1 MIDTNDRPGMQ
12 EYFLSN
18 MAQVLTREQFSKAK
32 ALLDE
37 MPDNIFWQMMLEAAA
52 RTPEPN
58 GIKDRTNLLR
68 KARAANGVTPKNT
81 ALNDLMMKALSDEES
96 DEVWSHIAASYP
108 SDVIKL
114 TGEQD
119 SQLIKLWE
127 KSTENVTIPSDLF
140 FAGTIPLMDCRIVV
154 DETKS
159 TVNGKVVSYRV
170 VIFADYEEQLRAA
183 EPDMPI
189 NVGAIVNDPIQGA
202 YSFIPFFIVK
212 GVDSLM
218 FYNVG
223 YRNLPQKYIQHA
235 EQTIT
240 IQDVSQICVSFLET
254 WYGIQI
260 ALLHPN
266 VRDVFRHPR
275 TTIDKISSI
284 GSGGKRKNRVKYI
297 KEHIINSADLE
308 MAIFGGDKSH
318 TRHALVWYVIGH
330 WREYVNGVK
339 TFVKP
344 YWKGPLREMK
354 MTLEDRTRE
363 IDGIDKGGCVHA

>member
-12 EYFLSN
+12 EFFLSN

-37 MPDNIFWQMMLEAAA
+37 MPDNIFWQMMLEATANA
-52 RTPEPN
+52 PN
-58 GIKDRTNLLR
+58 GIGLKDRAKLLW
-68 KARAANGVTPKNT
+68 KARAANGVTPKNS

-96 DEVWSHIAASYP
+96 DEVWSHIAASHP

-119 SQLIKLWE
+119 SQLIRLWE
-127 KSTENVTIPSDLF
+127 KSTDDVTIPSDLF

-159 TVNGKVVSYRV
+159 VIDGKVVSYRV
-170 VIFADYEEQLRAA
+170 VIFPDYAEQLRTV
-183 EPDMPI
+183 EPDIPV
-189 NVGAIVNDPIQGA
+189 NVGAIVNDPTHGA
-202 YSFIPFFIVK
+202 YSFIPIYIVK
-212 GVDSLM
+212 GVDTLM
-218 FYNVG
+218 FINVG
-223 YRNLPQKYIQHA
+223 YHNLPKNYIKHA
-235 EQTIT
+235 EQTIS
-240 IQDVSQICVSFLET
+240 IQDVSQMCVAFLET

-275 TTIDKISSI
+275 TTIDRINSI
-284 GSGGKRKNRVKYI
+284 GTRGKRKNRVKYI
-297 KEHIINSADLE
+297 KEHIINSDELE
-308 MAIFGGDKSH
+308 TAIFGGDKSH

-330 WREYVNGVK
+330 WRAYANGVK
-339 TFVKP
+339 TFIKP

-354 MTLEDRTRE
+354 MTFEDRTRE
-363 IDGIDKGGCVHA
+363 IDGLEKGGCFHA